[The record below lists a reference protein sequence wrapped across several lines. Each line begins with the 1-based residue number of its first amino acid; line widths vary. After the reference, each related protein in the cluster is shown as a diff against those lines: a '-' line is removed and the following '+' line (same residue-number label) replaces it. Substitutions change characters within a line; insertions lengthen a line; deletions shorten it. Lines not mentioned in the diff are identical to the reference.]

1 VRQAITEA
9 PPTKPEVV
17 AAQIHDGEDDVL
29 QIRLEGRTLSALYA
43 DGDEQIVLDADY
55 RLGTPYDLRMV
66 AADSRI
72 TVFYNGVQK
81 AEIDEGGSGW

>member
-1 VRQAITEA
+1 
-9 PPTKPEVV
+9 
-17 AAQIHDGEDDVL
+17 
-29 QIRLEGRTLSALYA
+29 
-43 DGDEQIVLDADY
+43 
-55 RLGTPYDLRMV
+55 LRIV